1 MKKTLKNHISNIIEL
16 IMFLFVPYLFYA
28 FVNSNFDTTEWG
40 TPSKFFYG
48 LYALIVLIVA
58 FTNWNDK

>member
-1 MKKTLKNHISNIIEL
+1 
-16 IMFLFVPYLFYA
+16 MFLGVPYLFYA